1 MSLKDLYLRQRISAA
16 AAATATSPEAR
27 LAHRR
32 LAAGYAS
39 RIADYD
45 SLNEERYS
53 SAASKRTSPVLVD
66 GVPLDS
72 SRGKA
77 GQ

>member
-1 MSLKDLYLRQRISAA
+1 MDLMDLYLRQRVSAA
-16 AAATATSPEAR
+16 AAAAATSPEAR
-27 LAHRR
+27 LAHRQ

-45 SLNEERYS
+45 ASNEERYS
-53 SAASKRTSPVLVD
+53 SAALKGTSQALVD
-66 GVPLDS
+66 ETAS
-72 SRGKA
+72 SGGQGKA

>member
-1 MSLKDLYLRQRISAA
+1 MDLMNLYLRQRVSAA
-16 AAATATSPEAR
+16 AAAAATSPEAR
-27 LAHRR
+27 LAHRQ

-45 SLNEERYS
+45 APNEERYS
-53 SAASKRTSPVLVD
+53 SAALRSASQADV
-66 GVPLDS
+66 GVTPS
-72 SRGKA
+72 NSGQGKA